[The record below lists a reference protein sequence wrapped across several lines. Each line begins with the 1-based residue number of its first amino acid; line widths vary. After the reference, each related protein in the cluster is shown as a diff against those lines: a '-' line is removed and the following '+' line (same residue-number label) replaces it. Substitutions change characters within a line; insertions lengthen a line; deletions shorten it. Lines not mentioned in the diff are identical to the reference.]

1 MLSVSR
7 AAISILLGQS
17 YGGSR
22 PEDRPADPYLDPSPN
37 PLFGK
42 RIVQP
47 PLRPIIDERTGHVMY
62 VRTPTINTC
71 SSDENK
77 GDQD

>member
-7 AAISILLGQS
+7 AIKSILLEQS
-17 YGGSR
+17 YGSSR
-22 PEDRPADPYLDPSPN
+22 PEDRLNPYLDPSPN
-37 PLFGK
+37 PLFGE

-47 PLRPIIDERTGHVMY
+47 LRPPVIDERTGHVMY
-62 VRTPTINTC
+62 VRTPTINTN